1 MPTVSDKELAL
12 AQVYST
18 AMLEL
23 AEAKGEA
30 DSLLA
35 ELLDLSAYLAKNAD
49 LEAFFY
55 SPMLDVDARAKSI
68 ERIFRGKAGDLLVDS
83 LQVVNG
89 KGRLGLLRS
98 IIEAFRLAHQKLR
111 GRAEVHVTTA
121 VPLSKKLRARIKD
134 LTDRYTRKDTVL
146 VETLDES
153 VIGGMIVQIGDKKFD
168 ASVASRLRRL
178 SDSLLER
185 ASYEI
190 HGGKSYVT
198 E

>member
-1 MPTVSDKELAL
+1 MATVSDKELAL
-12 AQVYST
+12 AQVYSA

-23 AEAKGEA
+23 ADAKDEA

-35 ELLDLSAYLAKNAD
+35 ELLDLSAYLATNAD
-49 LEAFFY
+49 LDAFFL

-83 LQVVNG
+83 LQVLNR
-89 KGRLGLLRS
+89 KGRLGLFRS
-98 IIEAFRLAHQKLR
+98 IVETYRLAHQKLR
-111 GRAEVHVTTA
+111 GRVEVHVKTA
-121 VPLSKKLRARIKD
+121 VPLGRKLRARIKD
-134 LTDRYTRKDTVL
+134 LTDRYTGKDTVL
-146 VETLDES
+146 VETVDEA
-153 VIGGMIVQIGDKKFD
+153 VIGGVVVQIGDKKFD
-168 ASVASRLRRL
+168 TSVASKLRRL
-178 SDSLLER
+178 SDSLLKR

>member
-1 MPTVSDKELAL
+1 MATVSDKEFAL
-12 AQVYST
+12 ARVYSA

-49 LEAFFY
+49 FDAFFS
-55 SPMLDVDARAKSI
+55 SPMLDVDARTKSI

-83 LQVVNG
+83 LQVLNR
-89 KGRLGLLRS
+89 KGRLGLFRS
-98 IIEAFRLAHQKLR
+98 IAETYRLAHQGLR
-111 GRAEVHVTTA
+111 GRAEVQVTTA
-121 VPLSKKLRARIKD
+121 VPLGKKLRARIKD
-134 LTDRYTRKDTVL
+134 LTDKYTGKDTVL
-146 VETLDES
+146 VETVDES
-153 VIGGMIVQIGDKKFD
+153 VIGGTVVRIGDKKFD
-168 ASVASRLRRL
+168 TSVASKLRKL
-178 SDSLLER
+178 SDSLRER

-190 HGGKSYVT
+190 HGGKSYVM